1 VISNVKQPYI
11 IDIFDETETDTEV
24 TTDTL
29 ETTPSVVLPKPIAR
43 SVSRDVETELRLSR
57 VQEDLAKSNAEAA
70 QRRRENKELK
80 ASVEQQQSELNAFKS
95 RTVRTE
101 ARAALAERGVV
112 HRDVLD
118 IFLKQAGEKVVVDK
132 NFDVLGIDEALDAFT
147 QSHAVFFAKKADKQ
161 EAKTDDAAETEET
174 EKSNKT
180 SNGASSRGG
189 GDDKSTTKADPNDNR
204 NSSDTLK
211 DYMKSMRRK

>member
-1 VISNVKQPYI
+1 MNQNFI
-11 IDIFDETETDTEV
+11 IDLFDETETDTES
-24 TTDTL
+24 TIEAS
-29 ETTPSVVLPKPIAR
+29 ETTQSVVLQKPIAR
-43 SVSRDVETELRLSR
+43 NVSRDVETELRLSR
-57 VQEDLAKSNAEAA
+57 VQEDLAKSNSEAA

-80 ASVEQQQSELNAFKS
+80 ASVEQQQSELDAFKS

-118 IFLKQAGEKVVVDK
+118 IFLKQAGDKVQVDK

-147 QSHAVFFAKKADKQ
+147 QSHAVFFAKKVEKQ
-161 EAKTDDAAETEET
+161 ELLTDDAKKEET

-180 SNGASSRGG
+180 ANGASSHGG
-189 GDDKSTTKADPNDNR
+189 GDDKSTTKADPNDKR
-204 NSSDTLK
+204 TSTETVK
-211 DYMKSMRRK
+211 DYMKSLRRR